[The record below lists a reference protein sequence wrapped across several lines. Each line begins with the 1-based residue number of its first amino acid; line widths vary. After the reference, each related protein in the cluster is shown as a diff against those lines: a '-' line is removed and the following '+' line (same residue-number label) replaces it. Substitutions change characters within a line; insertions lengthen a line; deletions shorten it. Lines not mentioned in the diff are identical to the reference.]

1 MYTSYLS
8 FNTVSPAMG
17 IKESAIK
24 QFGKQAQAYSKG
36 NIFVDGFH
44 LSKIVEITGVKE
56 NQRVL
61 DVATGSGFLAL
72 EFAKKTKNV
81 TGCDITRNMLLHAR
95 EKQKNSGLDN
105 IDFLLCDVESL
116 PFPDGAFD
124 IVSCRFAFHH
134 FPDPKKA
141 LLEMRRVSRQTMVLV
156 DGVSSEDP
164 EKSKFHND
172 IEKMRDASHVRI
184 NALSE
189 IKNMFEDIGAVIKD
203 ISHWE
208 IPQDFDEWIK
218 RAGTDEET
226 IIKIR
231 RLMDESVANDSTGLQ
246 VKVENGKL
254 GFRYDTI
261 ILIAEATSFSS

>member
-1 MYTSYLS
+1 
-8 FNTVSPAMG
+8 MG

-56 NQRVL
+56 NQKVL

-72 EFAKKTKNV
+72 EFAKRTKNV
-81 TGCDITRNMLLHAR
+81 SGCDITRNMLLHAR

-141 LLEMRRVSRQTMVLV
+141 LLEMTRVCKHSIVLV

-164 EKSKFHND
+164 EKSKFHNE
-172 IEKMRDASHVRI
+172 IEKMRDPSHVRI

-189 IKNMFEDIGAVIKD
+189 IKKMFEETGAIIKH

-218 RAGTDEET
+218 RAGTNEET

-231 RLMDESVANDSTGLQ
+231 SLMTGSVANDSTGLH
-246 VKVENGKL
+246 VKIEDGKL
-254 GFRYDTI
+254 GFTYDTI